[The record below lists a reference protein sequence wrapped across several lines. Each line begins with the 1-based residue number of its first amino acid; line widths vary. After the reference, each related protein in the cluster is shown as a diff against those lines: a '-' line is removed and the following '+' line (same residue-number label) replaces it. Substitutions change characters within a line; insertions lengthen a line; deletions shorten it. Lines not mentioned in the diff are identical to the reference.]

1 MRLIIPIILIAL
13 MLPYATG
20 EDEPS
25 GEWLIAPDPTMGVA
39 TSAASRGGDGGDGD
53 DSDDSDD
60 ANACVRRASTQP
72 TTQPAPSSVSR
83 RTQRL

>member
-39 TSAASRGGDGGDGD
+39 TSAASRGGDGDDG
-53 DSDDSDD
+53 DDSDD